1 MWTSLSFKSNRIFI
15 EMNKVTKKEITKI
28 VKWVEW
34 RDIDIQYDLFNKNKF
49 RDNPALKKFLK

>member
-1 MWTSLSFKSNRIFI
+1 
-15 EMNKVTKKEITKI
+15 MNKVTKKEITKI